1 MKKIL
6 SLVLA
11 LCAITA
17 FACQYP
23 EVDDDQYGMSVR
35 YIYLAGVNAVTNHMS
50 DITMQGGSTIDPQLK
65 YTAYNNMT
73 VDLPLTVYIAT
84 ADITADG
91 NNPLELKAKD
101 LELTLQYRV
110 LPSTT
115 WHTVTTTRVSNLS
128 NSLLAGRRKLFG
140 ARIDTTVGAGST
152 MLIRVYI
159 TAAKYKFDQNLQKVL
174 TVIENADPDSPVV
187 TSAADVPDT
196 ATYHRR
202 TSTPQTSEG
211 GAITG
216 GGYTRPEFV
225 GLTAPGGEEIDLG
238 STTMYLDGWMP
249 QHVIAV
255 KISGKRRPQ

>member
-1 MKKIL
+1 
-6 SLVLA
+6 
-11 LCAITA
+11 
-17 FACQYP
+17 
-23 EVDDDQYGMSVR
+23 
-35 YIYLAGVNAVTNHMS
+35 
-50 DITMQGGSTIDPQLK
+50 
-65 YTAYNNMT
+65 
-73 VDLPLTVYIAT
+73 
-84 ADITADG
+84 
-91 NNPLELKAKD
+91 
-101 LELTLQYRV
+101 
-110 LPSTT
+110 
-115 WHTVTTTRVSNLS
+115 
-128 NSLLAGRRKLFG
+128 
-140 ARIDTTVGAGST
+140 

-159 TAAKYKFDQNLQKVL
+159 TAAKYKFDQNLQEVL

-211 GAITG
+211 GGAI
-216 GGYTRPEFV
+216 RPEFV